1 MQSKVLVIDDDDV
14 NHDIVSSMLGQHYDI
29 TSALGGKQG
38 LELLSQGEFDAILL
52 DVVMP
57 EVNGYEV
64 CEQLRN
70 LLNCRTP
77 VLFVSAK
84 SSTEDI
90 LQGFRAG
97 GDDYITKPFDA
108 DELKFRIDRLM
119 SLKDEIASL
128 KESCQNA
135 EEVTLTAITSCSE
148 LGVALEFIEKS
159 YQCKTMTA
167 LANEVISSSKQL
179 GLEVSTQIGI
189 LNSFKNYSSS
199 ELVNPLENELL
210 TRARNS
216 KTVINIDK
224 RSFFNSERCSLLVKN
239 MPCDDSEKYGRF
251 NDILALIVR
260 GADAR
265 LSSLETNIKMM
276 QQRNKGIKELSEI
289 AQKDLSNIE
298 QTHKAYTQSIQ
309 DLIEDL
315 LFEIEEASLGFGLSQ
330 QQEAELLSLLSK
342 SRERVLEVNEHTEDM
357 SAVFGDFFYK
367 LDTLVED

>member
-1 MQSKVLVIDDDDV
+1 MQSSVLVIDDDDV
-14 NHDIVSSMLGQHYDI
+14 NHDIIVSMLGQHYRI
-29 TSALGGKQG
+29 ISVHSGQQG
-38 LELLSQGEFDAILL
+38 LELLEKEKFDAVLL

-57 EVNGYEV
+57 ELNGYEV
-64 CEQLRN
+64 CEQLRAQQN
-70 LLNCRTP
+70 SHTP

-84 SSTEDI
+84 NSTEDI

-119 SLKDEIASL
+119 TLKDEIASL
-128 KESCQNA
+128 KESCLNA
-135 EEVTLTAITSCSE
+135 EEVTLTAITSCNE

-159 YQCKTMTA
+159 YQCKTMA
-167 LANEVISSSKQL
+167 SLANELIVSSKQL
-179 GLEVSTQIGI
+179 GLDVSTQIGI
-189 LNSFKNYSSS
+189 LDNFKNYSSS
-199 ELVNPLENELL
+199 EIVNPLEAELL

-239 MPCDDSEKYGRF
+239 MPCEDLEKYGRF

-265 LSSLETNIKMM
+265 LSSLETNIKVM
-276 QQRNKGIKELSEI
+276 QNRNRGIKELSEI
-289 AQKDLSNIE
+289 AQKDLTNIE
-298 QTHKAYTQSIQ
+298 HTHKAYTQSIQ
-309 DLIEDL
+309 DFIEDL
-315 LFEIEEASLGFGLSQ
+315 LFEIEEASAGFGLSQ
-330 QQEAELLSLLSK
+330 QQESDLQALLSK
-342 SRERVLEVNEHTEDM
+342 SRERLLEVNEHTEDM
-357 SAVFGDFFYK
+357 SAVFSDFFYK

>member
-1 MQSKVLVIDDDDV
+1 MLSKVLIVDDDEV
-14 NHDIVSSMLGQHYDI
+14 NHEIVNSMLGEHYDLS
-29 TSALGGKQG
+29 SAFSAQQG
-38 LELLSQGEFDAILL
+38 LDKLSQNEFDAILL

-57 EVNGYEV
+57 EMDGYEL
-64 CEQLRN
+64 CEMLRN
-70 LLNCRTP
+70 HLNCHTP

-84 SSTEDI
+84 NTTDDI

-119 SLKDEIASL
+119 SLQDEIASL

-135 EEVTLTAITSCSE
+135 EDVTLTAITSCSE

-159 YQCKTMTA
+159 YECKSMA
-167 LANEVISSSKQL
+167 NLASEIINSSKQL

-189 LNSFKNYSSS
+189 LESYNNFSGLG
-199 ELVNPLENELL
+199 LVNPLEAELL
-210 TRARNS
+210 SRARQT

-239 MPCDDSEKYGRF
+239 MPCEDEEKYGRY

-260 GADAR
+260 GANAR

-276 QQRNKGIKELSEI
+276 KQRNRGIKELSAI
-289 AQKDLSNIE
+289 AQKDLANIE
-298 QTHKAYTQSIQ
+298 KIHKAYTKSIEE
-309 DLIEDL
+309 LIEDL
-315 LFEIEEASLGFGLSQ
+315 LFEVEDASLGFGLSQ
-330 QQEAELLSLLSK
+330 KQEEQLLLLLSQ
-342 SRERVLEVNEHTEDM
+342 SRERVQEVNEHTEDM
-357 SAVFGDFFYK
+357 SVVFGDFFYK